1 MHAVVSPPPPES
13 IDGHRVLGVIG
24 HGGMGWIYRVQDP
37 EGRELAL
44 KLLRVPVGA
53 SHLDRLRFEREF
65 HLVAR
70 LEHPGLVPVYSYG
83 EFDGQ
88 PYYTMEL
95 ITGANLR
102 DALKRE
108 QANLKRRDWLVHL
121 GALGARLLDGLGF
134 IHKHSII
141 HRDLKPENI
150 MVDNRGLPRL
160 LDFGLA
166 RGGSWGYE
174 SEERRLTDP
183 GMVIGTVHY
192 MSPEQVTGSDLDAR
206 TDLYSLGVILYELL
220 AGRLPFAGP
229 DPLTVLYQ
237 IVHTPPPRLDEA
249 GPLPTGLET
258 LVLKL
263 LEKEPSDRPLTAGDV
278 LRMWTEIFGEDIPDR
293 VGEPDLPDAAP
304 VALHE
309 LYAARLVGRNEEL
322 ARIEVALH
330 ELRNG
335 QGALVL
341 LKGPS
346 GIGRSRLVQEATGL
360 ARALGLS
367 VCPGGATEV
376 SGLPYQ
382 LWVRAL
388 RWATRAGLPPAL
400 QPFRRPLAALL
411 PELAG
416 DEPRSDDDWGDPL
429 QKYQLFEGM
438 VRVLRHTG
446 RRGAVLVLEDLH
458 WADSASL
465 EFLHYLVRS
474 LDEESAPLLLLAS
487 YREEEVS
494 ERPSLAQT
502 LRGLERSA
510 QAIVLPLKPLS
521 QEQTALVV
529 ASVLG
534 VGTLDGQT
542 AERMYAETEGN
553 PLFVT
558 EIVRTFLSEGRLKLE
573 GGHWYLDSSA
583 LSRTSA
589 GGSRVPVTV
598 REAILRR
605 LAGLPDDTLR
615 IVQRAAILGYHLDF
629 EVLVRA
635 CGLPEGELLE
645 HLYAL
650 VARRVLAEERDFRFT
665 NQALVEVVCESLS
678 AEEKKELHGAIAR
691 ALEEVCTDGRRVRE
705 LAYHYQLSGDPQS
718 SVDHLLEAAA
728 RARQTFAYEDA
739 VDFYER
745 ALAYPEADRVAP
757 RYQLEEWLA
766 DCTYCTGE
774 TDTALERYTWLLD
787 EARNPLDR
795 ARLLRKA
802 GTCWERLGSLSEGHR
817 CLSQALETLQLKVLE
832 SQQTSKIRSAL
843 GLATP
848 KWSQL
853 KDPAVG
859 RELHRISERLGR
871 VLFLLR
877 PKHWFRDIMNLVAT
891 QVSLAWSVDKEERSS
906 NETWAQ
912 AFLFGSFISL
922 RKLHW
927 MKAAKATLKQ
937 AAERAEQMPDSTSKA
952 TLLRDTGYLFLMAGS
967 ARRALILCDK
977 AAVLSQ
983 NLGDPHGLAQNHL
996 QLFAIHFHRGFL
1008 AEAQRHCEKGLEAAE
1023 RTYSVLDR
1031 AIARANMAKVT
1042 AMRGRVD
1049 EARDHLAEAEDLRSR
1064 HPLPYVDLIFTLAH
1078 MLVTFEEHEFTTAA
1092 RLAERYLKRWEKQ
1105 GELPFHLLD
1114 FGIMQLAAS
1123 MQTAAPEDA
1132 PQLRVLLPKLQGW
1145 ARGHRTFQLMLKRME
1160 AYILYLEGKRST
1172 SVEWL
1177 VDCLKQAEK
1186 DDHPLELARAHLYLG
1201 RILYEEGLGEHH
1213 RREAEIAFLRGGVL
1227 PPELPALT
1235 TPGQR

>member
-24 HGGMGWIYRVQDP
+24 HGGMGWIYRVQGPQD
-37 EGRELAL
+37 RELAL

-83 EFDGQ
+83 EFEGQ

-102 DALKRE
+102 DALERE
-108 QANLKRRDWLVHL
+108 KATLKRRDWLVRL
-121 GALGARLLDGLGF
+121 GALGARLLDALGF

-150 MVDNRGLPRL
+150 MVDTRGLPRL

-192 MSPEQVTGSDLDAR
+192 MSPEQVTGSELDAR

-249 GPLPTGLET
+249 GPLPTGLEA

-263 LEKEPSDRPLTAGDV
+263 LEKEAADRPLTAGDV
-278 LRMWTEIFGEDIPDR
+278 LRSWTQIFGEDIPDR
-293 VGEPDLPDAAP
+293 APEPDLPDAAP
-304 VALHE
+304 TALHE
-309 LYAARLVGRNEEL
+309 LYSARLVGRNEEL

-341 LKGPS
+341 LRGPS
-346 GIGRSRLVQEATGL
+346 GIGRSRLTQEATGL

-376 SGLPYQ
+376 GGLPYQ

-388 RWATRAGLPPAL
+388 RWATKGGLPAPL

-416 DEPRSDDDWGDPL
+416 EEARPDDDWGDPL

-438 VRVLRHTG
+438 VRLLRHSG

-458 WADSASL
+458 WADAASL

-474 LDEESAPLLLLAS
+474 LEEESAPLLLLAS

-494 ERPSLAQT
+494 ERPALAQT
-502 LRGLERSA
+502 LRGLERFGSTL
-510 QAIVLPLKPLS
+510 IMPLKPLT
-521 QEQTALVV
+521 QEQTAAVI

-534 VGTLDGQT
+534 VGTLEGQT
-542 AERMYAETEGN
+542 AERMYNETEGN

-558 EIVRTFLSEGRLKLE
+558 EIVRTFLGEGRLKLQD
-573 GGHWYLDSSA
+573 GHWYLDSSA
-583 LSRTSA
+583 LTRTSA

-605 LAGLPDDTLR
+605 LAGLPPETLQ
-615 IVQRAAILGYHLDF
+615 IVRCASILGYHLDF

-635 CGLPEGELLE
+635 CQRPEAELLE
-645 HLYAL
+645 HLYTL
-650 VARRVLAEERDFRFT
+650 VARRVLAEDRDFHFT
-665 NQALVEVVCESLS
+665 NHALVEVVQESLS
-678 AEEKKELHGAIAR
+678 ADEKKELHGTIAR
-691 ALEEVCTDGRRVRE
+691 ALEEVGAQGRVRE
-705 LAYHYQLSGDPQS
+705 LAYHYQLSGDPQA
-718 SVDHLLEAAA
+718 SVEHLLEAAA

-745 ALAYPEADRVAP
+745 ALAYPEAERVAP

-787 EARNPLDR
+787 ETRNPLDR

-802 GTCWERLGSLSEGHR
+802 GTCWERLGSLGEGHR
-817 CLSQALETLQLKVLE
+817 CLAQALETLQLKVLE

-853 KDPAVG
+853 KDPATG
-859 RELHRISERLGR
+859 RELHRITERLAR

-877 PKHWFRDIMNLVAT
+877 PKNWFRDIMNLVAT
-891 QVSLAWSVDKEERSS
+891 QVSLAWSTAKEERSA

-912 AFLFGSFISL
+912 AFLFGGFISL
-922 RKLHW
+922 RKLQW
-927 MKAAKATLKQ
+927 MKAAKATLRQ
-937 AAERAEQMPDSTSKA
+937 AARRADEMPDSTSKA

-967 ARRALILCDK
+967 PRRAQLLCEK
-977 AAVLSQ
+977 AANLSQ
-983 NLGDPHGLAQNHL
+983 ALGDPHGLAQNHL

-1008 AEAQRHCEKGLEAAE
+1008 AEAQHHCEKGLEAAE

-1049 EARDHLAEAEDLRSR
+1049 EAREHLDEAEELRSR
-1064 HPLPYVDLIFTLAH
+1064 YPLPYVDLIFTLAH
-1078 MLVTFEEHEFTTAA
+1078 MLVTFEEHEFGTAA
-1092 RLAERYLKRWEKQ
+1092 RLAERYMKRWEKQ

-1114 FGIMQLAAS
+1114 FGIMQLAAR
-1123 MQTAAPEDA
+1123 MQTAAPEEA
-1132 PQLRVLLPKLQGW
+1132 PELRALLPKLQNW
-1145 ARGHRTFQLMLKRME
+1145 ARGHRIFQLMVRRME
-1160 AYILYLEGKRST
+1160 AYIFYLEGKRST
-1172 SVEWL
+1172 AVERL

-1213 RREAEIAFLRGGVL
+1213 RREAELAFLRGGVL

-1235 TPGQR
+1235 SPGVK